1 MYEPYIKKEDE
12 LTIIELVNHLIMI
25 EEKDP
30 VRISILDLERNSDIT
45 LTKNEI
51 FEISQFVKENNTC
64 CQTLEIDNI
73 LIETQPDWLTIKC
86 SDNVVTIRPEMFDKI
101 VKYLEESEVTI
112 MKESNTAQNIY
123 NSLINLSNG
132 QNNNQTNN
140 KPIET
145 KTIAIKDNQTKNS
158 KTIYDSVMDN
168 LGGNNNGQQQ

>member
-86 SDNVVTIRPEMFDKI
+86 NDNIVIIRPEMFDKI
-101 VKYLEESEVTI
+101 VKYLEESEEQV
-112 MKESNTAQNIY
+112 MKESNATQEIFNKLVNLNNSQNTA
-123 NSLINLSNG
+123 SCEKP
-132 QNNNQTNN
+132 T
-140 KPIET
+140 KPIT
-145 KTIAIKDNQTKNS
+145 TGQTQTK
-158 KTIYDSVMDN
+158 KTIYDSVVDTMKNNSGSNDN
-168 LGGNNNGQQQ
+168 GK